1 MLFVLE
7 SVDKAAFPKD
17 YSGETQ
23 EWIWPKPAGAKAG
36 AERSMYPYGGEFFR
50 RTDVPQS

>member
-7 SVDKAAFPKD
+7 SGDNAAFPKD
-17 YSGETQ
+17 YSGDTQ
-23 EWIWPKPAGAKAG
+23 ERIWPKPAGPEAG
-36 AERSMYPYGGEFFR
+36 TERSTHPYGGEFFR